1 LYCTCLLKPLTSRI
15 TKQDDEILDAKW
27 MPLDEFLNLG
37 YYKGV
42 YKEILEVG
50 KQGLDGKFDLWT
62 PHELPVVFRNGNNI
76 LYHGFQS
83 KL

>member
-1 LYCTCLLKPLTSRI
+1 
-15 TKQDDEILDAKW
+15 

-62 PHELPVVFRNGNNI
+62 PHELPVVFRDGNNI